1 MANMIKMD
9 YLTHIAENFNS
20 QAIMGAAN
28 YDPAELTR
36 LGIQVISGVQFRDTQ
51 TVFNR
56 KGGTTRRKKVGDKVA
71 NSIGYIEERP
81 LTAQLAMNRFVDN
94 QDNYIQKPYQV
105 GGAAKFSYPLAE
117 LALKAIIATYNEDIF
132 SNLFWG
138 DEKYA
143 ESEDEDKKGMG
154 LYNGINTNI
163 AKDMAS
169 GRISIAH
176 KNLIKVD
183 AIDLSGVDDET
194 DVQAWNVFRE
204 FYRQWSPALKRQKVK
219 VLISLE
225 LSTVLMDT
233 YANKNRSIRTVKM
246 LEDSEEGNWSVPEY
260 PLVTFVPSQDY
271 GKGDRMMAYTANNL
285 QYGVNS
291 LDDRNVVSV
300 KIGSDTDNLDV
311 VWQIQSVQGTRVV
324 NVNPSDFAIS
334 TGTLTPGDLW
344 LGDYTKNTFFVGF
357 DETMGKVT
365 VNAAQVKN
373 GESKEYAAGTT
384 LALVATAESGH
395 KFVAWSNGSKEA
407 SITITMLDVPMGLTA
422 IFEKE
427 GE

>member
-1 MANMIKMD
+1 MANMIKLD
-9 YLTHIAENFNS
+9 YLTHIAEKFNS

-28 YDPAELTR
+28 YDPNELTR

-56 KGGTTRRKKVGDKVA
+56 KGGTTRRKKVGTKVA

-81 LTAQLAMNRFVDN
+81 LTAQLAVNRFVDN

-117 LALKAIIATYNEDIF
+117 LALKAIIAIYNEDIF

-143 ESEDEDKKGMG
+143 DSEDEDKKVMG

-169 GRISIAH
+169 GRISIAN
-176 KNLIKVD
+176 KNLIQVD
-183 AIDLSGVDDET
+183 AIDLSGVDDES
-194 DVQAWNVFRE
+194 DVQAWNVFRD

-246 LEDSEEGNWSVPEY
+246 LDGTEEKNWMVPEF

-271 GKGDRMMAYTANNL
+271 GKGDRMMAYTQNNL

-300 KIGSDTDNLDV
+300 QIGSDTDNLDV

-324 NVNPSDFAIS
+324 NVNPSDFALS
-334 TGTLTPGDLW
+334 TGTLTPGELW

-365 VNAAQVKN
+365 VNGAQVKN
-373 GESKEYAAGTT
+373 GENKEYAAGTT

-395 KFVAWSNGSKEA
+395 KFVSWSNGSKEA
-407 SITITMLDVPMGLTA
+407 SITITMLDVPMGITA